1 MLFQINYL
9 TGPLSGTRLTS
20 RAYIHYV
27 ATFIV
32 GDRRSSS
39 QIYSPSPTANPVTY
53 DKYTAKKGRRLLAG
67 PEQGL
72 LSAGLEMH
80 RGSDAHVGS

>member
-9 TGPLSGTRLTS
+9 TGHLFGTRLTS

-27 ATFIV
+27 ATLIV

-39 QIYSPSPTANPVTY
+39 QIYSPSPTATPVTY

-67 PEQGL
+67 PEAGR

-80 RGSDAHVGS
+80 CRADAHVGP